1 MVNQIDHKDV
11 ANSFSDAAKTYDD
24 AAFFQRIAGDRLFE
38 RLDYFKLKPKSIL
51 DIGSGTGHCTRAL
64 KQKYPNAEV
73 MGLDIA
79 QGMVDYCRQQSTSE
93 NYICADAL
101 EIPLESNS
109 QDLIFSNLTFQW
121 IDQLDLLF
129 KELHRVLKP
138 NGLLLFTS
146 LGPDTLFELKA
157 SWKSIDE
164 HKHVND
170 FMDMHHLGDAMLNAA
185 MLDPV
190 VDNEAVVIGYDKALE
205 LMRDLKN
212 IGAHNID
219 QQRRKGLTSPA
230 VIRNLEKEY
239 QQFKLANGELPA
251 TYELV
256 YGHAFGRKEIPMDYH
271 EYGIE
276 L

>member
-38 RLDYFKLKPKSIL
+38 RLDYFKLAPKTIL

-64 KQKYPNAEV
+64 KQKYPSAQV
-73 MGLDIA
+73 VGLDIA
-79 QGMVDYCRQQSTSE
+79 QGMVDYCRQQSTGE

-121 IDQLDLLF
+121 IEQLDLLF

-146 LGPDTLFELKA
+146 LGPDTLFELKT

-212 IGAHNID
+212 IGAHNVD
-219 QQRRKGLTSPA
+219 KQRRKGLTSPA
-230 VIRNLEKEY
+230 VIRKLEKEY
-239 QQFKLANGELPA
+239 QQFKLSNGELPA

-256 YGHAFGRKEIPMDYH
+256 YGHAFGREEIPMDYH